1 MMVWSINLIILSIV
15 LFIVG
20 MINPRWLLFWMDKP
34 GRLPIV
40 LLTSAIFMGAG
51 VMFGEATQEKQQAA
65 YVVEADTDK
74 SVDDVPPVA
83 EGEAKKNQSE

>member
-34 GRLPIV
+34 SRLPII
-40 LLTSAIFMGAG
+40 LLTSALFMGAG
-51 VMFGEATQEKQQAA
+51 VMFGEASQEKQQVAQA
-65 YVVEADTDK
+65 LTVDTTGGT
-74 SVDDVPPVA
+74 DDVPPVA
-83 EGEAKKNQSE
+83 EGEIKK